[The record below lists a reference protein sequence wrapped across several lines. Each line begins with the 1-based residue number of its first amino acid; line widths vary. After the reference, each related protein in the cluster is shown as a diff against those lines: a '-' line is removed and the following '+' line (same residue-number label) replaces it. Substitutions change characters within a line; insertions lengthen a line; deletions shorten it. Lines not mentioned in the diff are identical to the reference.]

1 MDCYTWLHIVQG
13 HMIRILDYTS
23 YPNINYSILHD
34 IIQNAKTKHMPYKTV
49 KLKKTQGQEILMDNT
64 RYPPINPIQG

>member
-1 MDCYTWLHIVQG
+1 MRFYTHLS
-13 HMIRILDYTS
+13 LKNLTPDSTS
-23 YPNINYSILHD
+23 DLNINNTILHD